1 MIYTNTSS
9 KLTRKQRA
17 KREAL
22 LKEQRTIK
30 ASIPSSK
37 PYKPSA
43 AELAVRARARAVYD
57 VPSIEDSGGIAV
69 KKESP
74 QYTGDAMIGIS
85 STHKSNDI
93 PVFSDEH
100 LKDITKMRR

>member
-22 LKEQRTIK
+22 LKEQRAIK
-30 ASIPSSK
+30 ASMPSSK
-37 PYKPSA
+37 TYKPSA
-43 AELAVRARARAVYD
+43 AELAARARARAAYD
-57 VPSIEDSGGIAV
+57 TPSVEDTGGVAA

-74 QYTGDAMIGIS
+74 QYTGDAMIGIGQL
-85 STHKSNDI
+85 HKSNAI
-93 PVFSDEH
+93 PIFKQEDAED
-100 LKDITKMRR
+100 LAKMRR